1 MSEVGRIL
9 SQAGRDVGSAI
20 GGIGRSAI
28 DNVIR
33 AEQLRQQEFRSQLDM
48 FDLMQRQRISALQL
62 THDVR
67 RLDLLED
74 QIGLAGRQFQQEQ
87 EEFRLGKP
95 RREVEQAILEAQRRQ
110 EEAQAAIVEEALPV
124 KEEEKKRKGIG
135 DIVTEA
141 LPGIGRALGL
151 GGPKPKV
158 IEGKE
163 APVEEP
169 ILGERGQRIVSGIQ
183 QFFSPP
189 PREQITQPPDTAQVA
204 PAAPLFEVPEP
215 SDVTDISLEE
225 QQAAR
230 ATFQQ
235 EVSKLGETAR
245 GQLREGVGLEALKD
259 LFRRTAQATANIR
272 RRNL

>member
-1 MSEVGRIL
+1 MSDVGRIL

-20 GGIGRSAI
+20 GGIGQSAI

-48 FDLMQRQRISALQL
+48 FDLMQRQRVSALQL

-74 QIGLAGRQFQQEQ
+74 QIGLAG
-87 EEFRLGKP
+87 EEITQKQIEWAAGEP
-95 RREVEQAILEAQRRQ
+95 RRDVEQAILEAQRRQ

-124 KEEEKKRKGIG
+124 KEDKVKKPGIG
-135 DIVTEA
+135 DRAIKAAKGLPDLLRLIGGVGTPGQPPI
-141 LPGIGRALGL
+141 LPGQR
-151 GGPKPKV
+151 PS
-158 IEGKE
+158 
-163 APVEEP
+163 APA
-169 ILGERGQRIVSGIQ
+169 GEQLAAPS
-183 QFFSPP
+183 
-189 PREQITQPPDTAQVA
+189 DTTQVA
-204 PAAPLFEVPEP
+204 PAASLFEVPEP

-235 EVSKLGETAR
+235 EISKLGETAR
-245 GQLREGVGLEALKD
+245 EQLREGVGLEALKD